1 MSENSLSGHANI
13 PSLPSPEE
21 EAVILRTLA
30 AVADAWVVIRCDAA
44 LHILSASDSLR
55 ALLGEMPQTAAP
67 FLRQGHLLRLR
78 ADYVRSPGPGFDQ
91 ELEVTGKNGALR
103 RVRLRGLYFGTQKDL
118 RLYLAIYDLTEGN
131 QQEMQAQLN
140 SYREMADRLNSTVYL
155 YDFET
160 DTMCIYGD
168 RSTVWQGESVVL
180 RFLTGREALSPRR
193 RLFRETLRGILCDRQ
208 DIEKR
213 LMLMPVSE
221 TEDRWKSVT
230 ALSLWDD
237 GRRKRRIC
245 FVEDRQEEIT
255 EKKDLTRRAW
265 VDRLTGLPNRASC
278 EEYISLKLRR
288 GSGSCR
294 GTMLFLDLDGFKQ
307 VNDLLGHT
315 QGDEALRAA
324 AEAVRTCFRGQDQV
338 FRIGGDEFVAW
349 MDVCADEQM
358 IQDKILRLNEK
369 LLECV
374 QRRGLQTLS
383 ISAGAAH
390 AMAGDTFEQLYRR
403 ADNAMYEAKHSG
415 KGRCFFSDS
424 SGETVVYAAFGAGES
439 FRNYEEMPN
448 GVAVLR
454 ALRGADSQPADYEV
468 IYLNPAFRAMCG
480 EQMAERLCGAPLF
493 RDSPELG
500 GLLGD
505 SLLATLQRGEPREL
519 CYFSPGFGRLVC
531 VELTLDNSGC
541 VVFTVRGQN
550 PDQTALPGF
559 SGGSEG
565 VE

>member
-1 MSENSLSGHANI
+1 MSENGLSGHTNI

-21 EAVILRTLA
+21 ETAILRTLA

-67 FLRQGHLLRLR
+67 FLRQEHLRRLR
-78 ADYVRSPGPGFDQ
+78 AGHVRSPGPGFDHV
-91 ELEVTGKNGALR
+91 LEVTGKNGALR

-180 RFLTGREALSPRR
+180 RFLTGREALPPRR

-245 FVEDRQEEIT
+245 FVEDRQDEIT

-324 AEAVRTCFRGQDQV
+324 AEAVRACFRGQDQV

-390 AMAGDTFEQLYRR
+390 AMAGDTFERLYRR

-415 KGRCFFSDS
+415 KGRCFFADRSEETGCTRRS
-424 SGETVVYAAFGAGES
+424 ARVSPSGIMRRCTTVWRCFA
-439 FRNYEEMPN
+439 P
-448 GVAVLR
+448 
-454 ALRGADSQPADYEV
+454 
-468 IYLNPAFRAMCG
+468 CG
-480 EQMAERLCGAPLF
+480 GRTA
-493 RDSPELG
+493 SPR
-500 GLLGD
+500 
-505 SLLATLQRGEPREL
+505 TMR
-519 CYFSPGFGRLVC
+519 
-531 VELTLDNSGC
+531 
-541 VVFTVRGQN
+541 
-550 PDQTALPGF
+550 
-559 SGGSEG
+559 
-565 VE
+565 